1 MPAPSATRCW
11 LALYSLSTLAPSS
24 NLSPHPMPESPLPYL
39 LQGDIAAYVLF
50 MWLVLMVDSTWPFRF
65 QMRMVV
71 SLEAVMMNFP
81 GGEGA

>member
-1 MPAPSATRCW
+1 
-11 LALYSLSTLAPSS
+11 
-24 NLSPHPMPESPLPYL
+24 MPECPLPYL

-65 QMRMVV
+65 QMRMLV